1 MFSLSKKIENSNKDT
16 CIKKIQLRKLNIKLE
31 FHWISCLGTILIFF
45 NFHMY
50 VSIQG
55 VYQVVR
61 ETLNDQEDVYVDG
74 GLLCNYPI
82 HAFDGKRYFAYSIL
96 SLNKIIYIH
105 TRQDSIYIYILYIY
119 IYIYIYI

>member
-1 MFSLSKKIENSNKDT
+1 
-16 CIKKIQLRKLNIKLE
+16 
-31 FHWISCLGTILIFF
+31 
-45 NFHMY
+45 MY

-105 TRQDSIYIYILYIY
+105 TRQDSIYIYIIYIY
-119 IYIYIYI
+119 IYIYIYKQNNKLNEQTIERTHRRKYHRK